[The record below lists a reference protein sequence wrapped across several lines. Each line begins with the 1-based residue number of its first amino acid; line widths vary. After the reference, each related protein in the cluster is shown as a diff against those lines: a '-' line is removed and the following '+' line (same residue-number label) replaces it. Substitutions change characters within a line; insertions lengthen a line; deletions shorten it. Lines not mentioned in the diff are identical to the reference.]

1 MTNEVADYRHIVMS
15 CTTGRR
21 ISRWASLLFVL
32 STMLFSVPTL
42 AESAGPHVLPSII
55 EAHLIGQ
62 NFNVTIGKQFRF
74 VVSIPNK
81 ATLAELQNTPTAVMR
96 VEVHNAVASRDA
108 VRDAASGRLIPSVL
122 ETHDIPFSN
131 LGRNAA
137 GDVIA
142 LLGSNADSSSLR
154 LRKSGIYPISL
165 SIRISDHE
173 SARFLTF
180 VNFITVQT
188 SKNTLSVSLVAEVN
202 PALSQT
208 PAGEISLAGT
218 TRTTLNNVVSSL
230 GGDSGVMSLR
240 ITPETLNSLAN
251 SSNPLDA
258 ALLGQMQS
266 VLAKHQVLAS
276 TFVPFDPSSAEKAKL
291 GAEFD
296 NQLSRGVEIL
306 NTRNGDASIN
316 PRIWFSTRPINT
328 DGISLLARSGFTNI
342 VFSPQAAQS
351 LGALDSYTKQYR
363 ANYSGDSR
371 TKVSIAV
378 ADPQYAASL
387 SGSITNPVQTSMAVA
402 AEIVAQQGELAVG
415 QRQPLDHHLIISTLD
430 GSLPNPVVL
439 NTLLVALSNAPQITL
454 RPLGSL
460 QRATDASTPL
470 TMPSGSPLDL
480 RARRPQLQSVV
491 DEIASTKSML
501 SIDAPQRMWWEDALL
516 LVQSDSLNSDRFDSY
531 LKGFRAQLRAF
542 RASVSVPQSLTFTL
556 SGKSSNLR
564 LQLRNSASMPLSVLI
579 TLSSAK
585 LTFPEKPQVVTVAAN
600 SAIDVIVPVIARANG
615 TFPLEVVLYT
625 PDGSA
630 QVGKRIRLSARVSA
644 LAGLGQLA
652 TGVAI
657 LLLMSWWVAH
667 WRKQHRAKAVE
678 NHPAVR

>member
-1 MTNEVADYRHIVMS
+1 MS

-21 ISRWASLLFVL
+21 ISRWASLLFVI
-32 STMLFSVPTL
+32 STLFFSSPSRAEL
-42 AESAGPHVLPSII
+42 APPRTLPSAI
-55 EAHLIGQ
+55 EARLIGQ

-81 ATLAELQNTPTAVMR
+81 ATLSELRSAKNAVLR
-96 VEVHNAVASRDA
+96 VEVHAAVGSRDA
-108 VRDAASGRLIPSVL
+108 VRDAVSGVVIPNII
-122 ETHDIPFSN
+122 ETHDLPFASLGSN
-131 LGRNAA
+131 DA

-142 LLGSNADSSSLR
+142 LLGSNAGGSSVR
-154 LRKSGIYPISL
+154 LRKSGVYPISL
-165 SIRISDHE
+165 SIRVGDNE
-173 SARFLTF
+173 SSRLLTF
-180 VNFITVQT
+180 VNFLTVQS
-188 SKNTLSVSLVAEVN
+188 SKNTLSVSLVAEVS

-208 PAGEISLAGT
+208 ATGEISLTDA

-230 GGDSGVMSLR
+230 NGDSGVMSLR
-240 ITPETLNSLAN
+240 ISPETLNSLAI
-251 SSNPLDA
+251 SSSPQDA
-258 ALLGQMQS
+258 ELLGQIQV

-291 GAEFD
+291 GSEFD
-296 NQLSRGVEIL
+296 KQLSRGIDIL
-306 NTRNGDASIN
+306 DTRNGDAVIN
-316 PRIWFSTRPINT
+316 PRTWFSTRPINT
-328 DGISLLARSGFTNI
+328 DGVALLARSGYTNV

-363 ANYSGDSR
+363 ADYAGDA
-371 TKVSIAV
+371 TKKVSVAV

-387 SGSITNPVQTSMAVA
+387 SGGNSNPVQTSMAIA
-402 AEIVAQQGELAVG
+402 AEIVAQQGELVVG
-415 QRQPLDHHLIISTLD
+415 QRQQLDHHLVVSTLD
-430 GSLPNPVVL
+430 GSVPNPVLL
-439 NTLLVALSNAPQITL
+439 NSLLVALSNAPQITL
-454 RPLGSL
+454 RPLGSI
-460 QRATDASTPL
+460 QRATEESTPL
-470 TMPSGSPLDL
+470 TMPSGAPIDL

-491 DEIASTKSML
+491 DEIASTQTML
-501 SIDAPQRMWWEDALL
+501 TVDAPQRMWWEDSLL
-516 LVQSDSLNSDRFDSY
+516 LIQSSSLTADRFDTY
-531 LKGFRAQLRAF
+531 LKGFRAQLRGF

-556 SGKSSNLR
+556 SGKSSDLR
-564 LQLRNSASMPLSVLI
+564 LQLRNSATMSLSVLV

-600 SAIDVIVPVIARANG
+600 SAVDVIVPVIARANG

-644 LAGLGQLA
+644 LAGLGQLV
-652 TGVAI
+652 TGVA
-657 LLLMSWWVAH
+657 LLLLASWWVAH

>member
-1 MTNEVADYRHIVMS
+1 MS

-21 ISRWASLLFVL
+21 ISRWASLLFVI
-32 STMLFSVPTL
+32 STLFFSSPSRAEL
-42 AESAGPHVLPSII
+42 APPRTLPSTI
-55 EAHLIGQ
+55 EARLIGQ

-81 ATLAELQNTPTAVMR
+81 ATLSELRSAKNAVLR
-96 VEVHNAVASRDA
+96 VEVHAAVGSRGA
-108 VRDAASGRLIPSVL
+108 VRDAVSGVVIPNII
-122 ETHDIPFSN
+122 ETHDLPFASLGSN
-131 LGRNAA
+131 DA

-142 LLGSNADSSSLR
+142 LLGSNAGGSSVR
-154 LRKSGIYPISL
+154 LRKSGVYPISL
-165 SIRISDHE
+165 SIRVGDNE
-173 SARFLTF
+173 SSRLLTF

-188 SKNTLSVSLVAEVN
+188 SKNSLSVSLVAEVS

-208 PAGEISLAGT
+208 ATGEISLTDA

-230 GGDSGVMSLR
+230 NGDSGVMSLR
-240 ITPETLNSLAN
+240 ISPETLNSLAI
-251 SSNPLDA
+251 SSSPQDA
-258 ALLGQMQS
+258 ELLGQIQV

-291 GAEFD
+291 GSEFD
-296 NQLSRGVEIL
+296 KQLSRGIDIL
-306 NTRNGDASIN
+306 DTRNGDAVIN
-316 PRIWFSTRPINT
+316 PRTWFSTRPINT
-328 DGISLLARSGFTNI
+328 DGVALLARSGYTNV

-363 ANYSGDSR
+363 ADYAGDA
-371 TKVSIAV
+371 TKKVSVAV

-387 SGSITNPVQTSMAVA
+387 SGGNSNPVQTSMAIA
-402 AEIVAQQGELAVG
+402 AEIVAQQGELVVG
-415 QRQPLDHHLIISTLD
+415 QRQQLDHHLVVSTLD
-430 GSLPNPVVL
+430 GSVPNPVLL
-439 NTLLVALSNAPQITL
+439 NSLLVALSNAPQITL
-454 RPLGSL
+454 RPLGSI
-460 QRATDASTPL
+460 QRATEESTPL
-470 TMPSGSPLDL
+470 TMPSGAPIDL

-491 DEIASTKSML
+491 DEIASTQTML
-501 SIDAPQRMWWEDALL
+501 TVDAPQRMWWEDSLL
-516 LVQSDSLNSDRFDSY
+516 LIQSSSLTADRFDTY
-531 LKGFRAQLRAF
+531 LKGFRAQLRGF

-556 SGKSSNLR
+556 SGKSSDLR
-564 LQLRNSASMPLSVLI
+564 LQLRNSATMSLSVLV

-600 SAIDVIVPVIARANG
+600 SAVDVIVPVIARANG

-644 LAGLGQLA
+644 LAGLGQLV
-652 TGVAI
+652 TGVA
-657 LLLMSWWVAH
+657 LLLLASWWVAH